1 MSRRPPVSST
11 LSAEPASPIILAS
24 GSPRRKRLLELIGI
38 RFEIVPSDIEER
50 PKDGESPSDFALR
63 AAREKALDVAT
74 RHPDS
79 PVLGADTVVEVDGVI
94 LGKPKDVE
102 DACRMLR
109 SLSGRGHL
117 VHTGVALAVAGDAR
131 ELVDT
136 ASVSFSALDDDI
148 ISWYVGSGEPMDK
161 AGAYAIQGIGGLLV
175 AELRGSPH
183 TVVGLPI
190 HRLPELFAA
199 QGLDFWRLLTAK
211 ET

>member
-1 MSRRPPVSST
+1 MNQQSPDSST
-11 LSAEPASPIILAS
+11 HSAASESPIILAS
-24 GSPRRKRLLELIGI
+24 GSPRRKRLLEMIGI
-38 RFEIVPSDIEER
+38 TFEIEPSDIEER
-50 PKDGESPSDFALR
+50 PQEGESPPHFALR

-79 PVLGADTVVEVDGVI
+79 RVLGADTVVEIDGVI
-94 LGKPKDVE
+94 LGKPRDAE

-109 SLSGRGHL
+109 SLSGRDHL
-117 VHTGVALAVAGDAR
+117 VHTGVALAVAGNAR

-136 ASVSFSALDDDI
+136 ASVRFSTLDDDI

-199 QGLDFWRLLTAK
+199 QDLDFWRLLTAK
-211 ET
+211 GT